1 MVRVVAMFLRSFR
14 ATQHAQ
20 CAKLVVW
27 TPGDGTERSTER
39 GRALVEQVEAMA
51 GAPVVFQTLHM
62 EAMAK
67 GTLFEEYVTNA
78 VLAHDWSTTKPGDK
92 KEGTRHFSDFFQLF
106 VLWRYGGVYF
116 DADQVLLRDL
126 YPLWGLNF
134 EYQWSFIPEKFNNAV
149 QGLGRGEGEALIRHG
164 GKLKGLGC
172 CKGWGNTL
180 WTAKVVKGLGN
191 TYGLPCTAWDPF
203 WLRMDGHHTGEMT
216 RPSLNFPEPVNRNWL
231 FQAQYDVVKDW
242 YDGAFGIHWHGGA
255 GGAGGG
261 DANAW
266 LPTVK
271 DGSYFDHWE
280 QIYS

>member
-1 MVRVVAMFLRSFR
+1 MPRGARWRKKLDEEELKGVTCEKTAFLAHTWWDGPMVRVVAMFLRSFR

-39 GRALVEQVEAMA
+39 GRALVEQVEAMS

-62 EAMAK
+62 EAAA
-67 GTLFEEYVTNA
+67 GVPPARRFSR
-78 VLAHDWSTTKPGDK
+78 WSGA
-92 KEGTRHFSDFFQLF
+92 R
-106 VLWRYGGVYF
+106 
-116 DADQVLLRDL
+116 
-126 YPLWGLNF
+126 
-134 EYQWSFIPEKFNNAV
+134 
-149 QGLGRGEGEALIRHG
+149 RGGEALIRHG

-216 RPSLNFPEPVNRNWL
+216 RRR
-231 FQAQYDVVKDW
+231 
-242 YDGAFGIHWHGGA
+242 
-255 GGAGGG
+255 
-261 DANAW
+261 
-266 LPTVK
+266 
-271 DGSYFDHWE
+271 
-280 QIYS
+280 